1 MGACADSDGDGVNDC
16 EDGCPDDP
24 AKSEAGVCGCSAPE
38 VPRCGQPPPEDVA
51 YAGGSAIGLAL
62 DCSGALSEAEFAI
75 TIRQVPPSDSAC
87 AANIETGAVA
97 SAGTASGRCGIR
109 DRCTPGLPDLIVS
122 AICKTGRL
130 WQVVPM
136 ALL

>member
-24 AKSEAGVCGCSAPE
+24 AKSEAGVCGCNAPE

-62 DCSGALSEAEFAI
+62 DCSGALTEAEFAI
-75 TIRQVPPSDSAC
+75 TIRQVPPSDSARMLC
-87 AANIETGAVA
+87 RHLDRRHGI
-97 SAGTASGRCGIR
+97 GRR
-109 DRCTPGLPDLIVS
+109 SEMRHS
-122 AICKTGRL
+122 
-130 WQVVPM
+130 Q
-136 ALL
+136 